1 MVNDCHTAFAVVWDN
16 GVFCLELTRQIDLEF
31 GLSFVHDHQIRV
43 HTQAIGI
50 AVAGIAGYYK
60 AAGAAVALHSCID
73 RHGRKQD
80 RVFHYFSHSFLALA
94 SSYMAR

>member
-1 MVNDCHTAFAVVWDN
+1 MRQNDHITGGFRL
-16 GVFCLELTRQIDLEF
+16 GGRIKIP
-31 GLSFVHDHQIRV
+31 HDQIRV